1 MNFSKLLGLVIL
13 LSPFSLIAQTP
24 TAPITEKCGIT
35 AETAAVIRQRLMD
48 NRRAFS
54 TQDVQR
60 LVNGRNI
67 TYVPVTIHNVSA
79 DAAGTGRTNETTIMA
94 FFCGLNAIYAD
105 QNVQFFLHSPIRERV
120 SNFIYQNA
128 FTSTARSNMLSYR
141 VPNTVNLIIGASVSN
156 PRASFYDGGGDF
168 VFLLQAQLS
177 PEAKTE
183 AHEIGHFFTLNHT
196 FYGWEGTDAEADYPN
211 QDVPSLVPHSSGFF
225 SFVPESVARTGAQAN
240 CQTAADGFCDT
251 EADYYSD
258 REPCPYNPTVRDQH
272 GATLIPDESN
282 IMCYAFDA
290 CVNNFSTEQKAA
302 IAVDI
307 AARSWVS
314 QTPSNTTDVTTTPS
328 VISPQNN
335 TQLGSINN
343 STVRLEWAPVAGAT
357 WYYIEVLGTNFPGV
371 WLPNVNDVIFKGI
384 QYNGN
389 THFNLSTANLV
400 AGQRYVWRVKALN
413 PVSTCAPLST
423 YSRFEAV
430 TNTTTAI
437 GDLPIEQQ
445 MTFKVMGNPITT
457 SSIPVSI
464 YAAEDIVGSVRLFGL
479 DGREVITLTKQTFSQ
494 GESLLQ
500 LPANDLAN
508 GVYLAVLM
516 TERGQL
522 QQKIVIQR

>member
-1 MNFSKLLGLVIL
+1 
-13 LSPFSLIAQTP
+13 
-24 TAPITEKCGIT
+24 
-35 AETAAVIRQRLMD
+35 
-48 NRRAFS
+48 
-54 TQDVQR
+54 
-60 LVNGRNI
+60 
-67 TYVPVTIHNVSA
+67 
-79 DAAGTGRTNETTIMA
+79 MA

-105 QNVQFFLHSPIRERV
+105 QNVQFFLHSPIRERT

-128 FTSTARSNMLSYR
+128 STTTARNHMLSYR
-141 VPNTVNLIIGASVSN
+141 VPNTLNMIIGASVSN
-156 PRASFYDGGGDF
+156 PRASFYDGSGDF
-168 VFLLQAQLS
+168 IFLLQQMLT

-196 FYGWEGTDAEADYPN
+196 FYGWEGTDAEADYGGQN
-211 QDVPSLVPHSSGFF
+211 VPTMVPHSSGFF
-225 SFVPESVARTGAQAN
+225 SFPPEAVARTGAQAN

-258 REPCPYNPTVRDQH
+258 REPCPYAPTVRDQH
-272 GATLIPDESN
+272 GATLVPDESN

-290 CVNNFSTEQKAA
+290 CVNNFTTEQKAA
-302 IAVDI
+302 IAADI

-314 QTPSNTTDVTTTPS
+314 QTPNNATDITTTPS

-400 AGQRYVWRVKALN
+400 AGKRYVWRVKALN
-413 PVSTCAPLST
+413 SVSTCAPLST

-430 TNTTTAI
+430 TSTTTAI
-437 GDLPIEQQ
+437 GDLPLEQQ

-516 TERGQL
+516 TDRGQL